1 MKIVPLSDED
11 RVSVRMLE
19 LACIREYIEGP
30 MKRSWDEFDQ
40 ETRQKLGASASGSFA
55 HYKGSG
61 LSFVAKEGD
70 QVVGFVFAQM
80 VPWIDGIEKAVWLEN
95 IGVDEYRRMGV
106 GYMLLTWQ
114 EGRRGRSG
122 PSLSIAP
129 DNISSLLL
137 HKKLGFMA
145 EDRKIAYLDLR
156 SPFVDMCA
164 RPGRT
169 SWPQARP
176 RP

>member
-19 LACIREYIEGP
+19 LACIQEYVEGP

-40 ETRQKLGASASGSFA
+40 ETRQKLGASASGSFS
-55 HYKGSG
+55 HYRDSK

-70 QVVGFVFAQM
+70 RIIGFIFAQM
-80 VPWIDGIEKAVWLEN
+80 LPWIDGIEKAVWVEN
-95 IGVDEYRRMGV
+95 LGVDKEFRRMGV
-106 GYMLLTWQ
+106 GYMLLKRLAQ
-114 EGRRGRSG
+114 EGLKLGAQVVHS
-122 PSLSIAP
+122 SIAP

-145 EDRKIAYLDLR
+145 EDRKIAYLDL
-156 SPFVDMCA
+156 SKFV
-164 RPGRT
+164 
-169 SWPQARP
+169 Q
-176 RP
+176 

>member
-19 LACIREYIEGP
+19 LACIQEYVEGP

-40 ETRQKLGASASGSFA
+40 ETRQKLGASASGSFS
-55 HYKGSG
+55 HYRDSK

-70 QVVGFVFAQM
+70 RIIGFIFAQM
-80 VPWIDGIEKAVWLEN
+80 LPWIDGIEKAVWVEN
-95 IGVDEYRRMGV
+95 LGVDKEFRRMGV
-106 GYMLLTWQ
+106 GYMLLKRLAQ
-114 EGRRGRSG
+114 EGQKLGAQVVHS
-122 PSLSIAP
+122 SIAP

-145 EDRKIAYLDLR
+145 EDRKIAYLDL
-156 SPFVDMCA
+156 SKFV
-164 RPGRT
+164 
-169 SWPQARP
+169 Q
-176 RP
+176 

>member
-55 HYKGSG
+55 HYRDSK

-70 QVVGFVFAQM
+70 QVVGFVFAQV
-80 VPWIDGIEKAVWLEN
+80 VPWIDGIAKAVWLEN
-95 IGVDEYRRMGV
+95 IGVDAEYRRMGV
-106 GYMLLTWQ
+106 GYMLLKRLALESQ
-114 EGRRGRSG
+114 KLGAQVVHS
-122 PSLSIAP
+122 SIAP

-145 EDRKIAYLDLR
+145 EDRKIAYLDL
-156 SPFVDMCA
+156 SKFF
-164 RPGRT
+164 
-169 SWPQARP
+169 Q
-176 RP
+176 